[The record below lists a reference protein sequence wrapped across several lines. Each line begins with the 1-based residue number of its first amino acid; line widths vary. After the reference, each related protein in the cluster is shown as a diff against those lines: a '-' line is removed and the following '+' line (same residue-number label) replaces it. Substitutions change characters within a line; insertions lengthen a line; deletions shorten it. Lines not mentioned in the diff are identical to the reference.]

1 MTFSDCGRNTRT
13 GNQSQRLGRRQVLA
27 VFRVHPTAAGQEPLT
42 ADGTAVGGSHR
53 GLLSRFKQIGGLI
66 ARVYS
71 VYSRV
76 THHGIAL
83 ATQITKHGKRGYK
96 QGGTASSV
104 WGTILKE
111 NVPFAARAATV
122 VTSATTVPFA
132 RHNTRHRDQGHRE
145 EVAP

>member
-1 MTFSDCGRNTRT
+1 MTFSDCGRNTQT
-13 GNQSQRLGRRQVLA
+13 GNQSQRLGHRQVPA
-27 VFRVHPTAAGQEPLT
+27 VFRVHPTAAGQGPLT
-42 ADGTAVGGSHR
+42 ADGMAVGGSHR
-53 GLLSRFKQIGGLI
+53 GLLSRFKQTGGLI

-104 WGTILKE
+104 WGTTRKGSAL
-111 NVPFAARAATV
+111 FAAHAATV
-122 VTSATTVPFA
+122 VMSATTVPFA
-132 RHNTRHRDQGHRE
+132 RHNTRHKDQGHRE
-145 EVAP
+145 EMAP